1 MSQQTLGMPI
11 RIGPCTL
18 SLWAVVAL
26 IILVCPALSAPQAC
40 SQYNTA
46 AKREPGKLNVH
57 LVPHT
62 HDDAGWLKTFDQY
75 FWGTRQDIQVCC

>member
-1 MSQQTLGMPI
+1 MYRRLGP
-11 RIGPCTL
+11 L
-18 SLWAVVAL
+18 NLWKVVVLIVVA
-26 IILVCPALSAPQAC
+26 CPALSAPQSC